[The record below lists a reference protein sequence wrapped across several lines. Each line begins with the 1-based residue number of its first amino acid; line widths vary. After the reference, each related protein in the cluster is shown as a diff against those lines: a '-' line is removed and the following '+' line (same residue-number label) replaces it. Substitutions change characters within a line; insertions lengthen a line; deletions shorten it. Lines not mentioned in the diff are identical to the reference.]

1 MGEIERSG
9 GVILARGGSSHGYAL
24 HVSERRPVFA
34 VRSSGKL
41 HSVTGKAAL
50 TGRWTHLAAV
60 LTQEGEMRLYV
71 DGELAASEK
80 AALLAA
86 DPAEAMEIGTD
97 AGSAVG
103 AYSGSPG
110 FTGLIDEV
118 RVYHRAVAPG
128 EIRDAADVSTAPDDL
143 DATGLALY
151 YSFDDGKASDGSGSG
166 NDGVVEAATAAPGR
180 IGEALKFT
188 GGEDGVPGFQVTYA
202 WTTDL
207 PFYARAMVL
216 AGDTLFVAGPADL
229 LDEEDVARR
238 IDAPEN
244 RSKILEQ
251 QAAWAGEKGAT
262 LWAVLTSDGGK
273 LSELRLD
280 SPPVFDGMA
289 AANGRLYISTM
300 DGSVVCLVG
309 TR

>member
-1 MGEIERSG
+1 
-9 GVILARGGSSHGYAL
+9 
-24 HVSERRPVFA
+24 VFA
-34 VRSSGKL
+34 VRSSGTL
-41 HSVTGKAAL
+41 HSATGETAL

-60 LTQEGEMRLYV
+60 LAKEGEIRFYV

-86 DPAEAMEIGTD
+86 DPAEGMEVGTD
-97 AGSAVG
+97 EGSAAG

-118 RVYHRAVAPG
+118 RVYQRALGAA
-128 EIRDAADVSTAPDDL
+128 EIRDAADVSTAPEDL

-151 YSFDDGKASDGSGSG
+151 YSFEDGKASDASASG
-166 NDGVVEAATAAPGR
+166 NDGVVEGASPAKGR
-180 IGEALKFT
+180 IGEALQFT
-188 GGEDGVPGFQVTYA
+188 GGGEGVPGFQVAYA

-229 LDEEDVARR
+229 LDEEDASRR

-244 RSKILEQ
+244 QAKILEQ
-251 QAAWAGEKGAT
+251 QAAWAGEKGAS
-262 LWAVLTSDGGK
+262 LWAVAAGDGRK
-273 LSELRLD
+273 RSELRLE

-289 AANGRLYISTM
+289 AANGRLYISAM
-300 DGSVVCLVG
+300 DGSVVCLAG
-309 TR
+309 TE